1 VLEAAQELSRHS
13 ETLHVEVQEFLKQVE
28 VPAGRGRS

>member
-13 ETLHVEVQEFLKQVE
+13 ETLHVEVQEFLKQVRA
-28 VPAGRGRS
+28 V